1 MRPVLLVSLCGCLGS
16 LGCSSDHE
24 AMEKRLASLR
34 DDITHLQAENDR
46 LNERVDGLESKSAT
60 VAEKPMSP
68 APAATQ
74 EHPALRVVKL
84 EPGDALALSEP
95 ADLPADERADAPG
108 NRPVIRLR
116 GGKDGRDGDGR
127 SSGAVVRP
135 SAEDKP

>member
-1 MRPVLLVSLCGCLGS
+1 MRPVLLVLLCGCLGS
-16 LGCSSDHE
+16 FGCSSDHE

-46 LNERVDGLESKSAT
+46 LNERVDGLESKSA
-60 VAEKPMSP
+60 VAEKPISA
-68 APAATQ
+68 APVARQ

-116 GGKDGRDGDGR
+116 GGKDGGD
-127 SSGAVVRP
+127 SHASGGGVRP